1 MVIFILNQFYF
12 FYYFFFFSFQVD
24 NDVVNPIE
32 FSAKYKIYVDKS
44 KCVDKPCATLDLFSG
59 STIDTHKV
67 MFYKRSFFLS
77 SMITLQI
84 KNQNNNKNTHN
95 HTSQQNYFLFSCMT
109 LFLFFKNECL
119 STAKITSLKLLLFY
133 FIFYFLDYLPSR
145 MCVRDNMSSS
155 TRNDNLLGSP
165 KVRIFMFQ
173 KNYQITLDN
182 FMNKFV

>member
-133 FIFYFLDYLPSR
+133 FIFF
-145 MCVRDNMSSS
+145 
-155 TRNDNLLGSP
+155 
-165 KVRIFMFQ
+165 F
-173 KNYQITLDN
+173 QITYLRECASETTCLPQLEMTTSLVLPKYV
-182 FMNKFV
+182 FLCSRKITR